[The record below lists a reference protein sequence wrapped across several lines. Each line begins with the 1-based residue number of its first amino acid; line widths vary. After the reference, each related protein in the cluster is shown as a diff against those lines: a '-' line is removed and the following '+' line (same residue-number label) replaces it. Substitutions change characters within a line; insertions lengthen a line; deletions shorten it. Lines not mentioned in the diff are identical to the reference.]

1 MRPVEVTEVQIIAA
15 GRQLIEE
22 GRAVTANSLRRRIGG
37 GNPRR
42 LLIVWERAATGVAP
56 PGADKPKSEP
66 DPSVVTGTQTE
77 NPRVSVAELE
87 RRVQDL
93 MAQLAS
99 AQRAAEI
106 EIQRLEL
113 VVGAVTDQMNDYK
126 QRCANY
132 ETSAKHT
139 QIRIADL
146 TARIDEQRSELNRG
160 EKSRN
165 ALELALQKLQPIGT
179 PPSK

>member
-1 MRPVEVTEVQIIAA
+1 MRPAEVTEVQIVAA

-22 GRAVTANSLRRRIGG
+22 GRAVTANSLRQRVGA

-42 LLIVWERAATGVAP
+42 LLNVWERAVGGASQSGGDAAQSQPASSGVTAQSQ
-56 PGADKPKSEP
+56 GP
-66 DPSVVTGTQTE
+66 DPT
-77 NPRVSVAELE
+77 VAELE
-87 RRVQDL
+87 KKVQDL
-93 MAQLAS
+93 MAQLEQSQLTAK
-99 AQRAAEI
+99 AEV
-106 EIQRLEL
+106 QRLEL
-113 VVGAVTDQMNDYK
+113 VVNAVTDQLNDYK

-160 EKSRN
+160 EKARN
-165 ALELALQKLQPIGT
+165 ALELALQKLQPAGNIL
-179 PPSK
+179 SK